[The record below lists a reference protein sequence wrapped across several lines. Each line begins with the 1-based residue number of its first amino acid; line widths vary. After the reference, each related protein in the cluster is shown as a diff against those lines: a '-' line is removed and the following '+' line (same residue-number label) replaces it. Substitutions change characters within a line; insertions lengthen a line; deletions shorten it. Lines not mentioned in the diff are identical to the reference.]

1 MAILSYHLSLYVS
14 VRKPGYLNEFFQ
26 KKICDVTGGG
36 GGDPTLSVTCCY
48 AKEGGGGKKV
58 PKVRYVIYGSS
69 LIVNSNKDINFR
81 LEG

>member
-48 AKEGGGGKKV
+48 AKEGGV
-58 PKVRYVIYGSS
+58 
-69 LIVNSNKDINFR
+69 
-81 LEG
+81 